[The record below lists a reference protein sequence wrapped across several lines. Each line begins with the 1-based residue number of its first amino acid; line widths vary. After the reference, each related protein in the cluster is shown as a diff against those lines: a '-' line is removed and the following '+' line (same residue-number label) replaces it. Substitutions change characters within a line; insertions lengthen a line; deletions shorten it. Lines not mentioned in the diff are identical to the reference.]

1 MRTYEILSKKRD
13 GKRLSGEEFR
23 FLIRNFVEGKIP
35 DYQMS
40 AFLMAAYIN
49 GLDQDELVALTKV
62 MIDSGE
68 KLDLSE
74 IPGTK
79 VDKHST
85 GGVGDKTTLVLAPLV
100 ASLGVPVAK
109 LSGRGLG
116 HTGGTLDK
124 LESIPGFKV
133 DLSPSRFVEQV
144 NQIGVAISS
153 ASEKITPA
161 DKKLYALRDVTA
173 TVSSIPLIAS
183 SIVSKKIAGG
193 ADAIVFDVKCGSG
206 AFIKTVEE
214 AEDLATKMVEMVKSM
229 GKSSVAV
236 ISNMDQPLGFAIGNS
251 LEVAEAIETLKG
263 EGPSD
268 LEDLVLNLGAQ
279 ILLLCGKTA
288 RIEDGK
294 KSLIDAIESGKALA
308 KFEELILAQEGDPSC
323 LESSKVLPRADF
335 ISEFSAQH
343 SGYITG
349 IDAEGMGQIAVE
361 LGAGRITKDTQIDLA
376 AGLVLEHKIGHQVS
390 KGDVLG
396 KAYSNRID
404 DFTGIKQAL
413 KGLIEI
419 GPNELKTQPMVYK
432 IIGLPGAT

>member
-1 MRTYEILSKKRD
+1 
-13 GKRLSGEEFR
+13 
-23 FLIRNFVEGKIP
+23 
-35 DYQMS
+35 
-40 AFLMAAYIN
+40 
-49 GLDQDELVALTKV
+49 
-62 MIDSGE
+62 
-68 KLDLSE
+68 LDLSE

-109 LSGRGLG
+109 LSGRSLG

-124 LESIPGFKV
+124 LESIPGFMV
-133 DLSPSRFVEQV
+133 DLSPSRFIEQV
-144 NQIGVAISS
+144 NQIGIAISS
-153 ASEKITPA
+153 ASERIALA

-173 TVSSIPLIAS
+173 TVSSIPLIAG

-206 AFIKTVEE
+206 AFLKTVEE
-214 AEDLATKMVEMVKSM
+214 AEDLVAKMVEMVKSM

-263 EGPSD
+263 EGPGD
-268 LEDLVLNLGAQ
+268 LEDLCLILGAQ

-288 RIEDGK
+288 SIEDGQ
-294 KSLIDAIESGKALA
+294 KSLKNAILSGKALA
-308 KFEELILAQEGDPSC
+308 KFEELIVAQEGDPSC
-323 LESSKVLPRADF
+323 LESSSVLPQADF
-335 ISEFSAQH
+335 ISQFFAQH

-349 IDAEGMGQIAVE
+349 IDAEGMGQLAVE

-376 AGLVLEHKIGHQVS
+376 AGLVLDYKIGHQVS

-396 KAYSNRID
+396 KVYSNKID
-404 DFTGIKQAL
+404 DFTSIKNAL
-413 KGLIEI
+413 KDLIKI
-419 GPNELKTQPMVYK
+419 GSVKPKPQPMVYN
-432 IIGLPGAT
+432 IIGSPGVT